1 MPGGVPEM
9 KIPRQKMAEQ
19 DPKERIANFDEVPYG
34 FTPEQAKAE
43 AARCLQ
49 CPKAPCRAGCPV
61 EIDIPAFILKIKE
74 GDFAAAREKLF
85 ETNSLPAV
93 CGRVCPQEDQCEKVC
108 VLAKKG
114 DPVAI
119 GTLERFA
126 ADWKGEGSGTE
137 KAPSPAKKAKVAVI
151 GAGPAGLT
159 AAADLARMGYR
170 VTIFEALHQ
179 PGGVLV
185 YGIPEFRLPKAIVFA
200 EVEKVKKMGVELEF
214 DQVVGATLT
223 VEELF
228 DSGFKAVFVGT
239 GAGLPRFMGIP
250 GENLN
255 GVYSAN
261 EYLTRVN
268 LMKAF
273 LFPEYDTPV
282 IRGKKVCVIGGGN
295 VAMDSARTA
304 LRLGADEVTIVY
316 RRSRA
321 EAPARVEEVHHAE
334 QEGVIFKFLTLP
346 LKYLDDGNGWIKGME
361 CQRMELGE
369 PDDSGR
375 RRPVPIADTEF
386 TIGCDLAVVAIGN
399 DPNPLLPRA
408 LPELKLGWKGSI
420 ETDPETGATSVPG
433 VFAGGD
439 IATGAAT
446 VIEAMGAGKKA
457 ARGID
462 RSLSSRKF

>member
-1 MPGGVPEM
+1 M
-9 KIPRQKMAEQ
+9 KIPRQKMVEQ
-19 DPKERIANFDEVPYG
+19 DPKSRIANFDEVPRG
-34 FTPEQAKAE
+34 FTPEQAQAE
-43 AARCLQ
+43 ASRCLQ
-49 CPKAPCRAGCPV
+49 CPNAPCRSGCPV

-74 GDFAAAREKLF
+74 GDFAGAREKLL

-114 DPVAI
+114 EPVAI
-119 GTLERFA
+119 GALERFA
-126 ADWKGEGSGTE
+126 ADWKGEQSRPE
-137 KAPSPAKKAKVAVI
+137 PPAVVGKKAKVAVI

-159 AAADLARMGYR
+159 AAADLARMGYQ
-170 VTIFEALHQ
+170 VTLFEALHQ
-179 PGGVLV
+179 SGGVLV
-185 YGIPEFRLPKAIVFA
+185 YGIPEFRLPKSIVSA
-200 EVEKVKKMGVELEF
+200 EIEKMQKLGVKMELNQMVGVT
-214 DQVVGATLT
+214 VS

-228 DSGFKAVFVGT
+228 DSGFKAVFIGT
-239 GAGLPRFMGIP
+239 GAGLPRFLGIP

-268 LMKAF
+268 LMKAHR
-273 LFPEYDTPV
+273 FPEYDTPV
-282 IRGKKVCVIGGGN
+282 IRGEEVCVIGGGN

-316 RRSRA
+316 RRSRT
-321 EAPARVEEVHHAE
+321 EAPARVEEIHHAE

-346 LKYLDDGNGWIKGME
+346 LKYLDDGKGWVKGLG
-361 CQRMELGE
+361 CRQMELGA
-369 PDDSGR
+369 PDASGR
-375 RRPVPIADTEF
+375 RRPIPVPGSEF
-386 TIGCDLAVVAIGN
+386 TIDCDLAVVAIGN
-399 DPNPLLPRA
+399 DPNPLLRRA
-408 LPELKLGWKGSI
+408 LPELKLGRAGTI
-420 ETDPETGATSVPG
+420 EIDPETGATSIPG

-439 IATGAAT
+439 ITTGAAT

-462 RSLSSRKF
+462 RYLSSVRG

>member
-1 MPGGVPEM
+1 M
-9 KIPRQKMAEQ
+9 KTPRQKMAEQ
-19 DPKERIANFDEVPYG
+19 DPQERIANFDEVPYG
-34 FTPEQAKAE
+34 YTPEQAQAE

-49 CPKAPCRAGCPV
+49 CQKAPCRAGCPV
-61 EIDIPAFILKIKE
+61 EIDIPAFILAIRE
-74 GDFAAAREKLF
+74 GDFAAAREKLL

-126 ADWKGEGSGTE
+126 ADWKDGEEADPEAGS
-137 KAPSPAKKAKVAVI
+137 APEKAKVAVI

-170 VTIFEALHQ
+170 VTIFEALHR

-185 YGIPEFRLPKAIVFA
+185 YGIPEFRLPKAIVFE
-200 EVEKVKKMGVELEF
+200 EVEKVKKMGVELELN
-214 DQVVGATLT
+214 QVVGATLS

-228 DSGFKAVFVGT
+228 DSGFEAVFVGT

-273 LFPEYDTPV
+273 RFPEYDTPV
-282 IRGKKVCVIGGGN
+282 IRGEKVCVIGGGN

-304 LRLGADEVTIVY
+304 LRLGAEEVTIVY

-346 LKYLDDGNGWIKGME
+346 LKYLDDGNGWIRGME
-361 CQRMELGE
+361 CQGMELGE

-375 RRPVPIADTEF
+375 RRPVPVPGTEF
-386 TIGCDLAVVAIGN
+386 TIDCDLAVVAIGN

-408 LPELKLGWKGSI
+408 LPELELGWKGTI
-420 ETDPETGATSVPG
+420 VADPETGAASVPG

-462 RSLSSRKF
+462 RYLSARKS

>member
-1 MPGGVPEM
+1 MPPV

-19 DPKERIANFDEVPYG
+19 EPKARIANFNEVPYG
-34 FTPEQAKAE
+34 FTPEQARKE

-49 CPKAPCRAGCPV
+49 CRNAPCRSGCPV
-61 EIDIPAFILKIKE
+61 EIDIPAFILKIRE
-74 GDFAAAREKLF
+74 GDFPAAREKLL

-114 DPVAI
+114 EPVAI

-126 ADWKGEGSGTE
+126 ADWKGEGNGSEPEPDAG
-137 KAPSPAKKAKVAVI
+137 KKAKVAVI

-170 VTIFEALHQ
+170 VTVFEALHQ

-185 YGIPEFRLPKAIVFA
+185 YGIPEFRLPKSIVFA
-200 EVEKVKKMGVELEF
+200 EVEKVKKTGVKLEL

-223 VEELF
+223 LEELF

-250 GENLN
+250 GENFN

-268 LMKAF
+268 LMKAY

-304 LRLGADEVTIVY
+304 LRLGADEVSIVY
-316 RRSRA
+316 RRSRS

-334 QEGVIFKFLTLP
+334 QEGVIFRFLTLP
-346 LKYLDDGNGWIKGME
+346 LRYLDDGKGWIRGME
-361 CQRMELGE
+361 CQKMELGE

-375 RRPVPIADTEF
+375 RRPVPVEGSEF
-386 TIGCDLAVVAIGN
+386 TIDCDLAVVAIGN
-399 DPNPLLPRA
+399 DPNPLLPRS
-408 LPELKLGWKGSI
+408 LPELKLGRKGTI
-420 ETDPETGATSVPG
+420 ETDPETGAASIPG

-446 VIEAMGAGKKA
+446 VIEAMGAGKRA

-462 RSLSSRKF
+462 RYLSSPKD